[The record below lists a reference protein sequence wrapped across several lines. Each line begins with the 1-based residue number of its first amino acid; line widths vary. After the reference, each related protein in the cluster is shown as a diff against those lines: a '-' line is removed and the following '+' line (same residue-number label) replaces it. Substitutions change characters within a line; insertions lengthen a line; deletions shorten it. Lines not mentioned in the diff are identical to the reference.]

1 MSLQSTFSNTFH
13 LRDFVD
19 TVTDD
24 PSRENASNYVEIQT
38 DANIF
43 EESSFYSPN
52 VNVEPIRT
60 RIHAYLTREER
71 DLYVPNAFFYADGR
85 FSTTLST
92 DGPLEISVQALS
104 LMRHVPHPGDVS
116 DFDKYR
122 RHLPEQWCPMVT
134 IIGFVPSRNDK
145 PPDLP
150 EARYFAVETS
160 VYDTSKAASVAFS
173 VTCFL
178 ENTKRWQRVKI
189 PPAGAFLSITAKVA
203 GRTVDANQLALRV
216 LDLAYLPRPAS
227 VPTATPTP
235 SSTPTSKRSARW
247 EGRATPFTPSK
258 RRRGSDSASLAESSY
273 KNQLPQST
281 EGRSHV
287 SISEDSP
294 DSPANSPSN
303 SPSPSTMANTGES
316 SITLHPFPGS
326 DRETRPHRNRHPPK
340 KYPHKE

>member
-104 LMRHVPHPGDVS
+104 LMRHVPS
-116 DFDKYR
+116 C
-122 RHLPEQWCPMVT
+122 LWCPMVT
-134 IIGFVPSRNDK
+134 IIGFVPPRSDK
-145 PPDLP
+145 TPDLS
-150 EARYFAVETS
+150 EDRCFAVETS
-160 VYDTSKAASVAFS
+160 VYDTSKAVPVAFS
-173 VTCFL
+173 VACFL

-189 PPAGAFLSITAKVA
+189 PPSGAFLSITAKVA
-203 GRTVDANQLALRV
+203 GHTIDTNQLALRV
-216 LDLAYLPRPAS
+216 LDLAYLP
-227 VPTATPTP
+227 
-235 SSTPTSKRSARW
+235 
-247 EGRATPFTPSK
+247 
-258 RRRGSDSASLAESSY
+258 
-273 KNQLPQST
+273 
-281 EGRSHV
+281 
-287 SISEDSP
+287 
-294 DSPANSPSN
+294 
-303 SPSPSTMANTGES
+303 
-316 SITLHPFPGS
+316 
-326 DRETRPHRNRHPPK
+326 
-340 KYPHKE
+340 

>member
-1 MSLQSTFSNTFH
+1 MSLQSTFSSTIH

-19 TVTDD
+19 TVTED
-24 PSRENASNYVEIQT
+24 PSRENAPNYVEIQT
-38 DANIF
+38 DVNIF

-52 VNVEPIRT
+52 VNVEPIHT

-71 DLYVPNAFFYADGR
+71 DLYVVNTFFYADGR
-85 FSTTLST
+85 FST
-92 DGPLEISVQALS
+92 AL
-104 LMRHVPHPGDVS
+104 HPGDVS

-134 IIGFVPSRNDK
+134 IIGFVPSRSDK
-145 PPDLP
+145 TLDFS
-150 EARYFAVETS
+150 EDRCFAAETC
-160 VYDTSKAASVAFS
+160 VYDTSKAAPVAFS

-178 ENTKRWQRVKI
+178 ETTKRC
-189 PPAGAFLSITAKVA
+189 ITAKVA
-203 GRTVDANQLALRV
+203 GRTTDTNQLALRV
-216 LDLAYLPRPAS
+216 LDLAYLPRPAA

-258 RRRGSDSASLAESSY
+258 RRRGSDSASLAGSSY

>member
-24 PSRENASNYVEIQT
+24 PSRENASNYVEIHT

-116 DFDKYR
+116 DFDEYR
-122 RHLPEQWCPMVT
+122 QHLPEQWCPMVT
-134 IIGFVPSRNDK
+134 IIGFVPPRSDK
-145 PPDLP
+145 TPDLS
-150 EARYFAVETS
+150 EDRCFAVETS
-160 VYDTSKAASVAFS
+160 VYDTSKAVPVAFS
-173 VTCFL
+173 VACFL

-189 PPAGAFLSITAKVA
+189 PPSGAFLSITAKVA
-203 GRTVDANQLALRV
+203 GRTIDTNQLALRV
-216 LDLAYLPRPAS
+216 LDLAYLPRPAA
-227 VPTATPTP
+227 VPMATPTP
-235 SSTPTSKRSARW
+235 SSTPTSKRSERW
-247 EGRATPFTPSK
+247 VGRAPPSTPSK
-258 RRRGSDSASLAESSY
+258 RQRGSEDASAVGSSY
-273 KNQLPQST
+273 KKQLLQPT

-294 DSPANSPSN
+294 DYPANSPFHS
-303 SPSPSTMANTGES
+303 SSPSTMANTGES

>member
-1 MSLQSTFSNTFH
+1 
-13 LRDFVD
+13 
-19 TVTDD
+19 
-24 PSRENASNYVEIQT
+24 
-38 DANIF
+38 
-43 EESSFYSPN
+43 
-52 VNVEPIRT
+52 
-60 RIHAYLTREER
+60 
-71 DLYVPNAFFYADGR
+71 
-85 FSTTLST
+85 
-92 DGPLEISVQALS
+92 
-104 LMRHVPHPGDVS
+104 
-116 DFDKYR
+116 
-122 RHLPEQWCPMVT
+122 
-134 IIGFVPSRNDK
+134 
-145 PPDLP
+145 
-150 EARYFAVETS
+150 
-160 VYDTSKAASVAFS
+160 
-173 VTCFL
+173 
-178 ENTKRWQRVKI
+178 
-189 PPAGAFLSITAKVA
+189 
-203 GRTVDANQLALRV
+203 
-216 LDLAYLPRPAS
+216 YLPRPAS

>member
-1 MSLQSTFSNTFH
+1 MSLQSTFSSTIH

-19 TVTDD
+19 TVTED
-24 PSRENASNYVEIQT
+24 PSRENAPNYVEIQT
-38 DANIF
+38 DVNIF

-52 VNVEPIRT
+52 VNVEPIHT

-71 DLYVPNAFFYADGR
+71 DLYVANTFFYADGR
-85 FSTTLST
+85 FSTALSA
-92 DGPLEISVQALS
+92 DGALEISVQALI

-134 IIGFVPSRNDK
+134 IIGFVPSRSDK
-145 PPDLP
+145 TLDFS
-150 EARYFAVETS
+150 EDRCFAVETS
-160 VYDTSKAASVAFS
+160 VYDTSKAAPVAFS

-178 ENTKRWQRVKI
+178 ETTKRWQKVKI
-189 PPAGAFLSITAKVA
+189 PQSGAFISITAKVA
-203 GRTVDANQLALRV
+203 GRTADTNQLALRV
-216 LDLAYLPRPAS
+216 LDLAYLPRPAA

-235 SSTPTSKRSARW
+235 SSTPTSKRSDRW

-294 DSPANSPSN
+294 DSAANSPSH
-303 SPSPSTMANTGES
+303 SLSPSTMANTGES
-316 SITLHPFPGS
+316 NITLHPFPGS

>member
-216 LDLAYLPRPAS
+216 LDLAYLP
-227 VPTATPTP
+227 
-235 SSTPTSKRSARW
+235 
-247 EGRATPFTPSK
+247 
-258 RRRGSDSASLAESSY
+258 
-273 KNQLPQST
+273 
-281 EGRSHV
+281 
-287 SISEDSP
+287 
-294 DSPANSPSN
+294 
-303 SPSPSTMANTGES
+303 
-316 SITLHPFPGS
+316 
-326 DRETRPHRNRHPPK
+326 
-340 KYPHKE
+340 